1 MSDLQMTFHG
11 GVRPACG
18 GPWHLTAGRTVLVR
32 PRQASTLRVV
42 CGRVWATTD
51 APLDL
56 SARRLGDHVLG
67 ADESLVV
74 LPGERLV
81 VEAWS
86 DASLRFDLLPQA
98 EVLSMQALR
107 WHTAVATPACE
118 LGRALGAAAVALGR
132 LGAGVA
138 AYAAYLAGWLV
149 SGRGRLLS
157 HFESNPP

>member
-56 SARRLGDHVLG
+56 SARRLGDHVLEIG
-67 ADESLVV
+67 C
-74 LPGERLV
+74 GEGRLT
-81 VEAWS
+81 WRY
-86 DASLRFDLLPQA
+86 ASASFSTVGIDPKKDYKDKVA
-98 EVLSMQALR
+98 EV
-107 WHTAVATPACE
+107 
-118 LGRALGAAAVALGR
+118 R
-132 LGAGVA
+132 L
-138 AYAAYLAGWLV
+138 
-149 SGRGRLLS
+149 
-157 HFESNPP
+157 